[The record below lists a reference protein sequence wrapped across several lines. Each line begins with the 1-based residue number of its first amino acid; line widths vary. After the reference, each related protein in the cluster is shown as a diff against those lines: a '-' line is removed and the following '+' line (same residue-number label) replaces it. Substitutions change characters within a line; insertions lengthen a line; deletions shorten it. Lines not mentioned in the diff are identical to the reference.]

1 MFEQEGNF
9 WNCDLLV
16 VELWCFQDKIA
27 ALNAE
32 MEEMQLSITERNKL
46 TTELHALKERR
57 ISLGEL
63 SAQTSHLRETL
74 SKHRDE
80 LTRISERHN
89 EIVRNELPR
98 ARQELNEAKNSRDA
112 SERLAKEHE
121 ERKLSAVREICN
133 HYSAYITLK
142 ERLSKASL
150 AAKEGQ
156 VDNLRRLISER
167 DQSIIDLE
175 KRKAGFE
182 MGINDLEGTHVK
194 RRTLED
200 QLTRMLIESKIVS
213 VEKELNDLVWN
224 AEEKEAL
231 CRNRDK
237 AVRDRDRSGL
247 EKARLNGQLEEV
259 EKKITEAKLALSAK
273 EMKQAESL
281 YHEVMVD
288 KIVTQ
293 EMITDLEKYMQ
304 CLDTS
309 IIQFHTDKMAAINR
323 ILDDLWRKVYDG
335 TDITTIHIK
344 SECVASSEKRKAYDY
359 RVVMVLRNGVE
370 LDMRDRCSAGQKM
383 LACILIRI
391 ALADVFGGMCS
402 IIALDEPTTNL
413 DAAKVRGL

>member
-1 MFEQEGNF
+1 MTNSVSNEKMRI
-9 WNCDLLV
+9 LLHI
-16 VELWCFQDKIA
+16 LD
-27 ALNAE
+27 
-32 MEEMQLSITERNKL
+32 
-46 TTELHALKERR
+46 
-57 ISLGEL
+57 
-63 SAQTSHLRETL
+63 
-74 SKHRDE
+74 
-80 LTRISERHN
+80 LTRF
-89 EIVRNELPR
+89 
-98 ARQELNEAKNSRDA
+98 QEAKNSRDA

-156 VDNLRRLISER
+156 
-167 DQSIIDLE
+167 
-175 KRKAGFE
+175 
-182 MGINDLEGTHVK
+182 HVK